1 MVEENASGH
10 QIVEGSSSIRLPYD
24 ETVNP
29 HAEEAKII
37 SYQRDGFVP
46 TEDLSLPYW
55 DDVSGTLRGYRVFTA
70 CRTVKGK
77 IFRLEDHLDRLY
89 DSATGIYMIPPV
101 PKDELQR
108 ILMQTVR
115 RNMEANPDVEL
126 LLNVIFSGGLEG
138 CTMKQSGKGAHL
150 YVAAQELVPPA
161 AECYEKGVTLAT
173 FTYQRMLPS
182 VKLLNYVGAI
192 IGNQTVVPAYD
203 AFDVVFVCPEDGQ
216 TILEGSTFTV
226 FFVDSAGDIVTPPL
240 DGRILDSITRRV
252 VIEVLKP
259 CAEFRLKER
268 PVRIDEAPELREAF
282 LASTT
287 RNVLPVTSLND
298 IPIGDGK
305 PGPVTD
311 AVKKLFAAYLDT
323 Y

>member
-1 MVEENASGH
+1 MVTAQVNTEE
-10 QIVEGSSSIRLPYD
+10 R
-24 ETVNP
+24 T
-29 HAEEAKII
+29 II
-37 SYQRDGFVP
+37 SYQRDRFVP
-46 TEDLSLPYW
+46 TEELSLPYW

-70 CRTVKGK
+70 CRTIRGS
-77 IFRLEDHLDRLY
+77 IFRLDDHVERLY
-89 DSATGIYMIPPV
+89 DSATGIHMV
-101 PKDELQR
+101 PSVSRDELQR
-108 ILMQTVR
+108 ILMETVR
-115 RNMEANPDVEL
+115 RNREADQSVEL

-150 YVAAQELVPPA
+150 YVAAQELVAPPA
-161 AECYEKGVTLAT
+161 SCYEKGVTLAT
-173 FTYQRMLPS
+173 FCYQRMLPS

-203 AFDVVFVCPEDGQ
+203 AFDVVFVCPEDGK

-226 FFVDSAGDIVTPPL
+226 FFVDSVGDIVTPPL

-259 CAEFRLKER
+259 HKEFRLRER
-268 PVRIDEAPELREAF
+268 PVRVDELPTFREAF

-287 RNVLPVTSLND
+287 RNVLAITRLND
-298 IPIGDGK
+298 TMIGDGA
-305 PGPVTD
+305 PGPITE
-311 AVKKLFAAYLDT
+311 AVSTIFEEYLKT